1 MFKLDNCEG
10 NGELQCRKQQ
20 PGTGGTKK
28 MFKIMTILKLR
39 GETHREIKTSLI
51 SGLRGTAQ
59 QMVASLNQ
67 GSRAQA

>member
-39 GETHREIKTSLI
+39 GRNSERNQNLTNFRGKGHCSADGGIFEP
-51 SGLRGTAQ
+51 GL
-59 QMVASLNQ
+59 
-67 GSRAQA
+67 